1 MDAEGVQCYGLN
13 CVLPQYISES
23 LTPQSVSESLT
34 PQCTELAKKVIWVFP
49 LDGTGKPERTF
60 WPTQQFAQSH
70 EVSQLALEPRQHDSR
85 TIFSTISL
93 NSVLETCLPF

>member
-34 PQCTELAKKVIWVFP
+34 PQCTELAKKVIWVFLTMLWKNP
-49 LDGTGKPERTF
+49 NELFG
-60 WPTQQFAQSH
+60 
-70 EVSQLALEPRQHDSR
+70 QLN
-85 TIFSTISL
+85 I
-93 NSVLETCLPF
+93 